1 MFQLR
6 AATYLISGSG
16 SLLMGIMLLALKS
29 YPDTGNPIYSRVK
42 RFLAYTAFIDVL
54 IDAIM
59 LYLVSTGNSQGI
71 LNTFVLQA
79 AYYCQLFFMS
89 YAGLTFVRADIRQ
102 KKFLK
107 WALHPLAALTLLFMA
122 GFFAYSAANTA
133 GSTGLMLQY
142 CRTGLAKTVSYITDA
157 LLLCEILIYFV
168 WMSIAT
174 RNYIRKVDNFF
185 SGEAAD
191 EGVKV
196 NRFAVIYITFF
207 LITGLD
213 IFITSANID
222 ALLMMLKTVLGVHIV
237 VFIFNMSPYF
247 LGTGKRM
254 DDCSLPD
261 TPSPAGREESLE
273 KSTESAITRWE
284 NAPDKPY
291 LQEGLVLA
299 DVARQL
305 DLSETQLS
313 YVLNHSLGLNFNT
326 WINRL
331 RIGEAKRILREEP
344 QTQISDIAYRSGFS
358 DITVFSRNFRKEEGT
373 TATEYRRKLLP

>member
-29 YPDTGNPIYSRVK
+29 YPDTDNPTYSRVK

-89 YAGLTFVRADIRQ
+89 YAGLTFVHTDIRH

-107 WALHPLAALTLLFMA
+107 WALHPLAGLSLLFMA
-122 GFFAYSAANTA
+122 GFVAYSSTSTV
-133 GSTGLMLQY
+133 GSTELMLQY
-142 CRTGLAKTVSYITDA
+142 CRTGLARTVSYITDV

-168 WMSIAT
+168 WMSLST
-174 RNYIRKVDNFF
+174 SNYIRKVGNFF

-207 LITGLD
+207 LVTGLD

-247 LGTGKRM
+247 LGTVKRM
-254 DDCSLPD
+254 DGYSLSGIQ
-261 TPSPAGREESLE
+261 SPACGDESLE
-273 KSTESAITRWE
+273 KSTERAISRWA
-284 NAPDKPY
+284 NDQDKPY

-305 DLSETQLS
+305 ELSETQLS

-331 RIGEAKRILREEP
+331 RIGEAKRILMEEP

-358 DITVFSRNFRKEEGT
+358 DITVFSRNFKKEEGI
-373 TATEYRRKLLP
+373 TASEYRRKILA